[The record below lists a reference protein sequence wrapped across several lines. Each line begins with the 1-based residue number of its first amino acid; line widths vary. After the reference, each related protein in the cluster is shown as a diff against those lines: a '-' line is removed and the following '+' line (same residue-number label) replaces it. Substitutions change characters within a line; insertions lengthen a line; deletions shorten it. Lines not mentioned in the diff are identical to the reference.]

1 MARDDGPERA
11 EDEEVDELRR
21 EAAVRREAV
30 KRTAAALEDRLRERS
45 EQVGEV
51 FDRTR
56 DRLHQVDDTV
66 TKYRYLFV
74 GGAVG
79 VGLALARRR
88 RPAAAV
94 ANGQSGGVRYVMVER
109 PTSRPGLLR
118 SLAGGLAA
126 LALRQGMDW
135 VAGQMDG
142 RDDDDD
148 DAPLLPSGRRRR

>member
-1 MARDDGPERA
+1 MPRDDGRQSVEV
-11 EDEEVDELRR
+11 DEEVDELRR
-21 EAAVRREAV
+21 EAAARREAV

-56 DRLHQVDDTV
+56 DRLHQVDHAV

-79 VGLALARRR
+79 VGFALARRR
-88 RPAAAV
+88 KVA
-94 ANGQSGGVRYVMVER
+94 ANGHDGHVRYVMVER
-109 PTSRPGLLR
+109 QGGRPGLLR

-126 LALRQGMDW
+126 LAMRQGMEW
-135 VAGQMDG
+135 VTRQMHG
-142 RDDDDD
+142 ERDDDD
-148 DAPLLPSGRRRR
+148 PMLLPPRRR

>member
-1 MARDDGPERA
+1 MARDEGREPA

-21 EAAVRREAV
+21 ESAVRRQAV
-30 KRTAAALEDRLRERS
+30 KRTVAALEDRLRERS

-56 DRLHQVDDTV
+56 DRLHQVDHAV

-74 GGAVG
+74 GSAA
-79 VGLALARRR
+79 GLGFALARRR
-88 RPAAAV
+88 RRSATS
-94 ANGQSGGVRYVMVER
+94 NGHSGGDVRYVMVER
-109 PTSRPGLLR
+109 PPGGRPGLLR

-135 VAGQMDG
+135 VTSQMDDR

-148 DAPLLPSGRRRR
+148 DPLSLRSRRR